1 MLIRFNQRLI
11 SFPSV
16 ALPYTLF
23 FSECS
28 IISVVLPSTE
38 ETVTALLLIYGR
50 MVKEKF
56 YICFQNII
64 QMGRKQLYLLTKQT
78 KALNLLTNTYGSSSQ
93 VYPTQTRVVYI
104 PYTINHVHFAETAS
118 LLFVPTLLH
127 ILATTTLNNRCTCSK
142 WSRHI
147 TNTILN

>member
-78 KALNLLTNTYGSSSQ
+78 KALNLLTNTYGSSPQ

-104 PYTINHVHFAETAS
+104 PYTINHVHFAET
-118 LLFVPTLLH
+118 
-127 ILATTTLNNRCTCSK
+127 
-142 WSRHI
+142 RHVFTVGDSQPI
-147 TNTILN
+147 ICTNTPTHTGYDHT